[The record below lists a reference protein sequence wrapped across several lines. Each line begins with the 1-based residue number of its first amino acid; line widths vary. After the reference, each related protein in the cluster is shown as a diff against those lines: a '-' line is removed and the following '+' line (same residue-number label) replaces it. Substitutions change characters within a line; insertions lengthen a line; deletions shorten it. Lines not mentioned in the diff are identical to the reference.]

1 MISLQKQKLNKLYDI
16 MSSVTDDEEEKYE
29 ENLNDLK
36 KLILKHLDTAAYPD
50 HASERQAIAQRM
62 KNGAP
67 MVGESGIR
75 KQLGAID
82 LAFFGNAYLPHYF
95 SKPSPKFH
103 YELDK
108 IWTDGVLKGFNPY
121 TQPKIV
127 NAQPGCHH
135 AVAAPR
141 GHAKS
146 TNLTFKDDLH
156 AVLYHYKHYILI
168 LSDTYPQ
175 AASFLEA
182 ISDELE
188 ENEAITEDFGNIV
201 GNVWREDVIVTKTKI
216 KIQAKGAGQKVRG
229 LKHKN
234 WRPDLIVL
242 DDIENDENVRTPEQR
257 EKLKNWF
264 YKAVSKC
271 GDTYTDFVYIGTVL
285 HYDSLL
291 VNVMNNPEYNS
302 VKYKAVLNFS
312 ASPLWNIWETILTN
326 KNNKNRKAEALAF
339 FNKNKQA
346 MLKGTKVLWEEK
358 LSYYDLM
365 FMKVSEGAASF
376 NSEEQNEPID
386 PEDCLFNKENFDY
399 YNPHDINFSD
409 KDFNFYG
416 FVDPSL
422 GKSKKSDFSAIITIA
437 KSRSTGYMY
446 VADADVDRRL
456 PSVIIDAV
464 LGKAVW
470 IKKAYGK
477 KYKAFGCETNQFQYF
492 LKTELAKES
501 ARRGIYLPI
510 REVQQTSDK
519 VLRIETLQPD
529 IDNKYIKFNRQ
540 HKRLLEQLEF
550 FPMAD
555 HDDGPDALE
564 GCRTIACGG
573 NKKRLKFGKRR
584 FGL

>member
-127 NAQPGCHH
+127 DAQPGCHH

-326 KNNKNRKAEALAF
+326 KNNKNRKTEALAF

-399 YNPHDINFSD
+399 YNPHDVNFSD

-456 PSVIIDAV
+456 PSAIIDAV

>member
-127 NAQPGCHH
+127 DAQPGCHH

-399 YNPHDINFSD
+399 YNPHDVNFSD

-456 PSVIIDAV
+456 PSAIIDAV

>member
-127 NAQPGCHH
+127 DAQPGCHH

-156 AVLYHYKHYILI
+156 AVLYRYKHYILI

-399 YNPHDINFSD
+399 YNPHDVNFSD

>member
-127 NAQPGCHH
+127 DAQPGCHH

-156 AVLYHYKHYILI
+156 AVLYRYKHYILI

>member
-1 MISLQKQKLNKLYDI
+1 LISLQKQKLNKLYDI

-127 NAQPGCHH
+127 DAQPGCHH

-156 AVLYHYKHYILI
+156 AVLYRYKHYILI

>member
-1 MISLQKQKLNKLYDI
+1 

-127 NAQPGCHH
+127 DAQPGCHH

-156 AVLYHYKHYILI
+156 AVLYRYKHYILI

>member
-399 YNPHDINFSD
+399 YNPHDVNFSD

>member
-156 AVLYHYKHYILI
+156 AVLYRYKHYILI

-326 KNNKNRKAEALAF
+326 KNNKNRKTEALAF
-339 FNKNKQA
+339 FNKNKQS

-519 VLRIETLQPD
+519 VMRIETLQPD

>member
-1 MISLQKQKLNKLYDI
+1 MISSQKQKLNKLYDI
-16 MSSVTDDEEEKYE
+16 MSSVTDNEEEKYE

-36 KLILKHLDTAAYPD
+36 RLVLKHLDTAAYPD

-127 NAQPGCHH
+127 DAQPGCHH

-271 GDTYTDFVYIGTVL
+271 GDTYTDFVYIGTAL

-346 MLKGTKVLWEEK
+346 MLKGTKVLWKEK

-456 PSVIIDAV
+456 PSAIIDAV

>member
-156 AVLYHYKHYILI
+156 AVLYRYKHYILI

-271 GDTYTDFVYIGTVL
+271 VDTYTDFVYIGTVL

-326 KNNKNRKAEALAF
+326 KNNKNRKTEALAF
-339 FNKNKQA
+339 FNKNKQS

-519 VLRIETLQPD
+519 VMRIETLQPD

>member
-127 NAQPGCHH
+127 DAQPGCHH